1 MSNWDIYYK
10 FCPLIVYRNLSIY
23 VELFFKRTLK
33 ERSEVVRMNERAFW
47 TKEVSEMLEVGDSTL
62 RKWCIALEKEGYTFT
77 KGVRNS
83 RAFIKKDI
91 VVLEDIKLL
100 LQESGMNLES
110 TVKVT
115 LSKHHSENMTGNDSN
130 NAERT
135 PLVLQEN
142 GSKISGNTSI
152 EYLKVQE
159 QLLERVERI
168 ERSHE
173 ERLKN
178 IEEKLD
184 YRNKLLL
191 ETLQEIQDTKKIIA
205 VTKEKKW
212 WGFWK

>member
-1 MSNWDIYYK
+1 M
-10 FCPLIVYRNLSIY
+10 
-23 VELFFKRTLK
+23 LK
-33 ERSEVVRMNERAFW
+33 
-47 TKEVSEMLEVGDSTL
+47 VGDSTL

-115 LSKHHSENMTGNDSN
+115 LSKHHSENMNDNDSN
-130 NAERT
+130 NGERM
-135 PLVLQEN
+135 PLVPQGN
-142 GSKISGNTSI
+142 GSKISNNTSI
-152 EYLKVQE
+152 EYLKIQE
-159 QLLERVERI
+159 QLLEQVERI

-212 WGFWK
+212 WEFWK

>member
-1 MSNWDIYYK
+1 
-10 FCPLIVYRNLSIY
+10 LSFNYIQEFIHICRT
-23 VELFFKRTLK
+23 VLQENAWRTLK
-33 ERSEVVRMNERAFW
+33 QRSEVVHMNERAFG
-47 TKEVSEMLEVGDSTL
+47 TKEVSEMLNVGDSTL

-91 VVLEDIKLL
+91 IVLEDIKLL

-115 LSKHHSENMTGNDSN
+115 LSKHHSENMNDNDSN
-130 NAERT
+130 NGERT
-135 PLVLQEN
+135 PLILQEN
-142 GSKISGNTSI
+142 GSKISNNTSI
-152 EYLKVQE
+152 EYLKIQE

-191 ETLQEIQDTKKIIA
+191 ETLQEIQETKKIIA

-212 WGFWK
+212 WEFWK

>member
-1 MSNWDIYYK
+1 
-10 FCPLIVYRNLSIY
+10 
-23 VELFFKRTLK
+23 
-33 ERSEVVRMNERAFW
+33 MNERVFG
-47 TKEVSEMLEVGDSTL
+47 TKEVSEVLKVGDGTL
-62 RKWCIALEKEGYTFT
+62 RKWCIALGKEGYTFT

-83 RAFIKKDI
+83 KAFIKKDI

-100 LQESGMNLES
+100 LQESGINLEG

-115 LSKHHSENMTGNDSN
+115 LAKQRRENINDN
-130 NAERT
+130 GERM

-142 GSKISGNTSI
+142 GSKLSGNTLI
-152 EYLKVQE
+152 EYTKVQG

-173 ERLKN
+173 ERLNN

-191 ETLQEIQDTKKIIA
+191 ETL
-205 VTKEKKW
+205 
-212 WGFWK
+212 